1 MKGGP
6 FPFGN
11 SGLPKSFP
19 AITCPLR
26 EKKTILEAAFKR
38 DRVVVATG
46 LTLITVLA
54 WGYTIYLANDMDMMG
69 REMAMMPMM
78 RPWSSGDFVLMYVM
92 WAVMM
97 VAMMVPSAAPMVLIF
112 AAVYRKRREQTGA
125 FVPTGVFLAGYL
137 VVWSAFSLAAVLSQY
152 GLQRVALV
160 SPMMETTAPWLGAS
174 LLSAA
179 GAFQFMPLKEACL
192 AKCRTPIGF
201 IMTEWRE
208 GSRGAFV
215 MGLRHGAY
223 CTGCCWALMA
233 LLFVGGVMNLLWV
246 AFLAVF
252 VLVEKV
258 LPAGGLLGKAGGIIM
273 IAWGAWMVGQSW
285 VSSL

>member
-1 MKGGP
+1 
-6 FPFGN
+6 
-11 SGLPKSFP
+11 
-19 AITCPLR
+19 
-26 EKKTILEAAFKR
+26 
-38 DRVVVATG
+38 
-46 LTLITVLA
+46 
-54 WGYTIYLANDMDMMG
+54 
-69 REMAMMPMM
+69 
-78 RPWSSGDFVLMYVM
+78 
-92 WAVMM
+92 
-97 VAMMVPSAAPMVLIF
+97 
-112 AAVYRKRREQTGA
+112 
-125 FVPTGVFLAGYL
+125 
-137 VVWSAFSLAAVLSQY
+137 LAAVLSQY
-152 GLQRVALV
+152 GLQRAALV
-160 SPMMETTAPWLGAS
+160 SPMMETTAPWLGAA
-174 LLSAA
+174 LLAAA

-285 VSSL
+285 V

>member
-1 MKGGP
+1 M
-6 FPFGN
+6 
-11 SGLPKSFP
+11 
-19 AITCPLR
+19 
-26 EKKTILEAAFKR
+26 
-38 DRVVVATG
+38 
-46 LTLITVLA
+46 
-54 WGYTIYLANDMDMMG
+54 
-69 REMAMMPMM
+69 
-78 RPWSSGDFVLMYVM
+78 
-92 WAVMM
+92 
-97 VAMMVPSAAPMVLIF
+97 
-112 AAVYRKRREQTGA
+112 
-125 FVPTGVFLAGYL
+125 
-137 VVWSAFSLAAVLSQY
+137 
-152 GLQRVALV
+152 
-160 SPMMETTAPWLGAS
+160 
-174 LLSAA
+174 
-179 GAFQFMPLKEACL
+179 
-192 AKCRTPIGF
+192 GF

>member
-1 MKGGP
+1 MQ
-6 FPFGN
+6 N
-11 SGLPKSFP
+11 TKS
-19 AITCPLR
+19 
-26 EKKTILEAAFKR
+26 LEALLKR
-38 DRVVVATG
+38 DRTLVVSGLVA
-46 LTLITVLA
+46 ISALA
-54 WGYTIYLANDMDMMG
+54 WGYTIYLAYDMDMMG
-69 REMAMMPMM
+69 RELAMMPMM
-78 RPWSSGDFVLMYVM
+78 RLWSFGDFVLMYVM

-97 VAMMVPSAAPMVLIF
+97 VAMMVPSAASMVLIF
-112 AAVYRKRREQTGA
+112 ATIYRKRREQGGA

-152 GLQRVALV
+152 GLQQAALL
-160 SPMMETTAPWLGAS
+160 SPMMETTAPWLGAA
-174 LLSAA
+174 LLAAA
-179 GAFQFMPLKEACL
+179 GAFQFMPLKQACL
-192 AKCRTPIGF
+192 TKCRTPMGF

-252 VLVEKV
+252 VLVEKM

-273 IAWGAWMVGQSW
+273 IAWSAWMVGQSW
-285 VSSL
+285 V

>member
-1 MKGGP
+1 MY
-6 FPFGN
+6 
-11 SGLPKSFP
+11 S
-19 AITCPLR
+19 
-26 EKKTILEAAFKR
+26 KTPIEAVFKR
-38 DRVVVATG
+38 DRIIVISGIAVVSM
-46 LTLITVLA
+46 LA
-54 WGYTIYLANDMDMMG
+54 WMYMVYLAYDMDMMG
-69 REMAMMPMM
+69 SEMTMMPMM
-78 RPWSSGDFVLMYVM
+78 RLWSVGDFVLMYVM

-112 AAVYRKRREQTGA
+112 AAVYRKRREQSGA

-152 GLQRVALV
+152 GLQRAALV
-160 SPMMETTAPWLGAS
+160 SPMMETTAPWLGAA
-174 LLSAA
+174 LLAAA

-285 VSSL
+285 V